1 MKSKFAGLI
10 LTLIWGSCINF
21 PLYSQQV
28 DYKVNSMTGS
38 IERIGIRNSHP
49 GMNWLQETDGSQYSW
64 VGENYGWGLGYFSET
79 QNGKTAKYKW
89 EKPDKIYEAG
99 HVSYSIGNIYIDV
112 QRKAVGNDLFERY
125 SFCNKGKS
133 TVSISDI
140 GIYTPFNDNYPDA
153 KTCTTART
161 NVHIWDG
168 DNAGYVSAT
177 HMSGTGPHLGLV
189 LKEGSIKSY
198 QISERDLKKGLSNT
212 RGIISLNVPDMR
224 LRPGEKYNLSW
235 KLFPF
240 SNQMEFNDKIINEN
254 NVYVDCN
261 KYVFEKGETASLS
274 LYSKQI
280 LKGLKILKDGKNI
293 PFVRKNGRYT
303 LETKMDKPGEVR
315 FDFYYSGDKKTHAN
329 CLVVSSYD
337 NLIQKRCNFIIEKQQ
352 MNDREDPRYGAYMV
366 YDNESNRI
374 FLNDRPS
381 VSPNDR
387 DEGAER
393 LGMGVLLAKQYLLKQ
408 EPAVKASLLK
418 YTDFVRN
425 KLQDKDYATWSTI
438 DHKSRNRAYNYPW
451 VANLYF
457 YMYKIT
463 KDKKY
468 ANDGFQ
474 TLQAMFHHFGYGFY
488 AIDIPVHLGLN
499 CLKEAGL
506 TDSYD
511 KLKSD
516 FIKAGDV
523 YVQNSLNYPKHEV
536 NFEQSIVAPSVIFLL
551 QLYME
556 TKDDKYKKEAQ
567 RQMPVLESFGGYQ
580 PSFHLNEISNRHW
593 DGYWFGKREMWG
605 DVFPHYWSTLTAVAY
620 YYHSLCFQDASY
632 LERAKN
638 IVRNNLCLFFENGS
652 ASCAY
657 LYPSKVDGVKA
668 QFYDPYAND
677 QDWALVYYLLVND
690 KI

>member
-10 LTLIWGSCINF
+10 LTLIGGSCINF

-168 DNAGYVSAT
+168 DYAGYVSAT
-177 HMSGTGPHLGLV
+177 HMSGAGPHLGLV

-235 KLFPF
+235 KLFSF

-274 LYSKQI
+274 LYSKQV